1 MQPRNSVRYVLALLA
16 FSPKSRFVFLT
27 AESRKE
33 RERRREGGKEE
44 RKEGRIFERERGKS
58 TNRREQ
64 FTEFSQSEDTCV
76 VQLRN
81 SHLQESQKSP
91 HPPILMFILQSPCF
105 F

>member
-44 RKEGRIFERERGKS
+44 RKEGRIFEREREGKAQ
-58 TNRREQ
+58 TAE
-64 FTEFSQSEDTCV
+64 
-76 VQLRN
+76 N
-81 SHLQESQKSP
+81 SSLNFHKVKTPVLSS
-91 HPPILMFILQSPCF
+91 
-105 F
+105 